1 MKSKITPAMLGQ
13 LKSYL
18 DDVQENG
25 VYWGNKKQFWA
36 RHDKIVDWIH
46 QKVAEERAKK

>member
-18 DDVQENG
+18 DDVRNKGE
-25 VYWGNKKQFWA
+25 YWGNKEQFWV
-36 RHDKIVDWIH
+36 RHNKIVDWIH
-46 QKVAEERAKK
+46 QKVAEERLKK